1 MLPFR
6 NTTGEFEVV
15 CDDGACQVPEHRL
28 MLAVLEDALVTFQSG
43 LKSSDP
49 LRRQYFCEV
58 GRWVKSTDS
67 ESPFSFEN
75 ICSTLGL
82 DPDYIRAGLCEMRRR
97 AMQPKADV
105 SRLKIRRE
113 TIQHRRSWRGQVGQG

>member
-6 NTTGEFEVV
+6 NTTGQFDVEMDETTSL
-15 CDDGACQVPEHRL
+15 VPEHRL
-28 MLAVLEDALVTFQSG
+28 MLAVLEDALVTFQTG

-49 LRRQYFCEV
+49 VRRQYFCEV
-58 GRWVKSTDS
+58 GRWVSSADT

-82 DPDYIRAGLCEMRRR
+82 DPDYIRAGFSELRRKG
-97 AMQPKADV
+97 MQ
-105 SRLKIRRE
+105 SRSEVARLRIRRE
-113 TIQHRRSWRGQVGQG
+113 TIQHRRSWRGQVSRG